1 MIVVAHLLDALFPE
15 GHDIRVDGALIHG
28 SARTGAAESVAVIGT
43 ANAAAVDAAL
53 ALSLVE
59 HLLAVLDGPPRPLVL
74 LVDTSGQALR
84 RHEELIGLNAYLA
97 HVAECVDFARRSGFP
112 SLSLVY
118 GQAVSGGFLSFGMM
132 ADRVYALASA
142 QIRVMD
148 LRAMA
153 RITKIPHEELV
164 RLAAESPVFAP
175 GAENYARMGA
185 IEAIWSEPSSLLLNA
200 ALAELLG
207 HQAVA
212 REDHRREFGQL
223 RGGRLLAARTVA
235 AVGGAR

>member
-1 MIVVAHLLDALFPE
+1 MMAIHSLLDALFPG
-15 GHDIRVDGALIHG
+15 GHDIRVDGSLVHG
-28 SARTGAAESVAVIGT
+28 SARTDAAPSVAVVGT

-53 ALSLVE
+53 ALALAE
-59 HLLAVLDGPPRPLVL
+59 RILAVLDGPPRPLVL

-97 HVAECVDFARRSGFP
+97 HVATCVDLARRSGFP

-118 GQAVSGGFLSFGMM
+118 GEAVSGGFLSCGMM
-132 ADRVYALASA
+132 ADRAYALASA

-148 LRAMA
+148 LKAMA
-153 RITKIPHEELV
+153 RVTKIAHEDLL

-185 IEAIWSEPSSLLLNA
+185 IEAIWAEPSAALLNA
-200 ALAELLG
+200 ALAVLLDDPE
-207 HQAVA
+207 AA
-212 REDHRREFGQL
+212 REDVRRELGQS

-235 AVGGAR
+235 AIRAG